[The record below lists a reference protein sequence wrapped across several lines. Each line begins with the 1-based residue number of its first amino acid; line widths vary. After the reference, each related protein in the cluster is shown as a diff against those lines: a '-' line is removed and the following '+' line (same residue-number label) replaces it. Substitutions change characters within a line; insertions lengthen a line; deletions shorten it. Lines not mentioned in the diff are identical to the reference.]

1 MPNLPASTPPAGLSV
16 PQTVLIVEDEF
27 AVANDL
33 RRILEKAGYRVSGI
47 AFSVAKALELN
58 EQQRPDLV
66 LLDIH
71 LKGPQTGIDL
81 ARKLT
86 QDDIPFV
93 YVSANTNT
101 SILEEVKT
109 TQPYGFIVKPFR
121 EKDVQVALEIAHYRH
136 AHRLEVRL
144 RQEQA
149 LQIALTDAL
158 SQDGEWEGRL
168 LRVARLFQPH
178 IPFDYLIMGLE
189 NDANLNA
196 FRSLSFYRTGHDEYQ
211 VIGTE
216 KFMQMTGLTLDKF
229 QQVRK
234 QVHYDQDALYNGPDF
249 EAVCRK
255 NPLKAL
261 IANTLRLQSNLMIP
275 LRTAR
280 NGLCLI
286 SFYSR
291 QPHAYSPEH
300 QQHLVRLR
308 PSLTLTIDRLLA
320 FDHIER
326 LSERLRQ
333 EVTYLQEEVKTGA
346 NFEEIIGESPQLL
359 EVFRSIGQVAP
370 TDYTVLVLGET
381 GTGKELIARAV
392 HNRSSRKGNAL
403 IKVNCA
409 ALPPQL
415 IESELFGHEKGS
427 FTGATEKRIGKFE
440 LAHGGT
446 IFLDE
451 IGEMP
456 LELQPKLLRV
466 LQEKEIERVGGK
478 GPVACDVRII
488 AATNRNLQS
497 EVTAGRFRADLYYRL
512 NVFPV
517 RLPALRERKEDLLP
531 LATFFL
537 QKIAK
542 KLGKKLAGLSEASIR
557 QMQQYH
563 WPGNIRELEHL
574 LERAAIMATTPVVS
588 LVEPLGGLSPADNP
602 QSAPA
607 FSGSTV
613 TGPAVASPAS
623 AAKPYEQAERDNI
636 VAALKQSNYRIRGKG
651 GAAEILDMKPTTLE
665 SKIAR
670 MGITRNQ

>member
-1 MPNLPASTPPAGLSV
+1 
-16 PQTVLIVEDEF
+16 
-27 AVANDL
+27 
-33 RRILEKAGYRVSGI
+33 
-47 AFSVAKALELN
+47 
-58 EQQRPDLV
+58 
-66 LLDIH
+66 
-71 LKGPQTGIDL
+71 
-81 ARKLT
+81 
-86 QDDIPFV
+86 
-93 YVSANTNT
+93 
-101 SILEEVKT
+101 
-109 TQPYGFIVKPFR
+109 
-121 EKDVQVALEIAHYRH
+121 
-136 AHRLEVRL
+136 
-144 RQEQA
+144 
-149 LQIALTDAL
+149 
-158 SQDGEWEGRL
+158 
-168 LRVARLFQPH
+168 
-178 IPFDYLIMGLE
+178 
-189 NDANLNA
+189 
-196 FRSLSFYRTGHDEYQ
+196 
-211 VIGTE
+211 
-216 KFMQMTGLTLDKF
+216 
-229 QQVRK
+229 
-234 QVHYDQDALYNGPDF
+234 
-249 EAVCRK
+249 
-255 NPLKAL
+255 
-261 IANTLRLQSNLMIP
+261 MIP

>member
-1 MPNLPASTPPAGLSV
+1 MPTLIAPAQPSRLPVSKK
-16 PQTVLIVEDEF
+16 VLIVEDEF
-27 AVANDL
+27 PVANDL
-33 RRILEKAGYRVSGI
+33 RRILEKIGYRISGI
-47 AFSVAKALELN
+47 AFSVEKALEIN

-144 RQEQA
+144 RQEHA

-158 SQDGEWEGRL
+158 SRDGEWERKL
-168 LRVARLFQPH
+168 LKVARLFQPH
-178 IPFDYLIMGLE
+178 IPFDYLIVGLE
-189 NDANLNA
+189 NDTDLDT
-196 FRSLSFYRTGHDEYQ
+196 FRSISFYRTGHDEYQ

-216 KFMQMTGLTLDKF
+216 QFLQMTGLTPQKY
-229 QQVRK
+229 QQIRV
-234 QVHYDQDALYNGPDF
+234 QVSYDQAALSTSEEF
-249 EAVCRK
+249 VAMCRK

-261 IANTLRLQSNLMIP
+261 IANTFRLQSNVIMP
-275 LRTAR
+275 LGTTR
-280 NGLCLI
+280 NGTCLL

-291 QPHAYSPEH
+291 RPDAYSPD
-300 QQHLVRLR
+300 HLQLLQRLS
-308 PSLTLTIDRLLA
+308 PSLTLAIDRLLA
-320 FDHIER
+320 FDYIER

-346 NFEEIIGESPQLL
+346 NFEEIIGSSPQLL
-359 EVFRSIGQVAP
+359 EVFCSIDQVAP

-392 HNRSSRKGNAL
+392 HNRSSRKNKAL

-466 LQEKEIERVGGK
+466 LQEKEIERVGGR
-478 GPVACDVRII
+478 GPIPCDVRII
-488 AATNRNLQS
+488 AATNRNLQA
-497 EVTAGRFRADLYYRL
+497 EVTAGRFRPDLFYRL

-531 LATFFL
+531 LTAFFL

-542 KLGKKLAGLSEASIR
+542 KLGKKLTGLSEASLQ
-557 QMQQYH
+557 QMQGYH

-574 LERAAIMATTPVVS
+574 LERAAIKATTPAVS
-588 LVEPLGGLSPADNP
+588 LVEPLDTSP
-602 QSAPA
+602 Q
-607 FSGSTV
+607 
-613 TGPAVASPAS
+613 PAS
-623 AAKPYEQAERDNI
+623 AAGGAATAEPCEAGPPGAAKSYEQAERDNI
-636 VAALKQSNYRIRGKG
+636 IAALKQANYRIRGRG
-651 GAAEILDMKPTTLE
+651 GAAGILDMKPTTLE

-670 MGITRNQ
+670 MGIKRNR